1 METLHNLCF
10 SLVPQL
16 TKRYSKLVTKNRD
29 GSRTP
34 ATCKMER
41 FMTIVNGLKPLTIF
55 TKSSILDVAG
65 ALHPP
70 LKTLEKRVN
79 LA

>member
-1 METLHNLCF
+1 
-10 SLVPQL
+10 
-16 TKRYSKLVTKNRD
+16 
-29 GSRTP
+29 
-34 ATCKMER
+34 
-41 FMTIVNGLKPLTIF
+41 MTIVNGLKPVTIF

-65 ALHPP
+65 ALHLH